1 MKLFEIPI
9 YAFTKEQL
17 KTRVD
22 YRKGQFHYHPYNHV
36 KKTVSKNVVYDT
48 YPQELYDYNHV
59 VGMIVIHMDKY
70 EVEAKLYKAVYE
82 KYYWKSSKKKFLM
95 DMQINGAHVP
105 YDKKNADSIK
115 DSIRTVYNI
124 ATSCIEKDL
133 FIDNECFENVIEYID
148 FSKFVDKD

>member
-1 MKLFEIPI
+1 
-9 YAFTKEQL
+9 
-17 KTRVD
+17 
-22 YRKGQFHYHPYNHV
+22 
-36 KKTVSKNVVYDT
+36 
-48 YPQELYDYNHV
+48 
-59 VGMIVIHMDKY
+59 
-70 EVEAKLYKAVYE
+70 
-82 KYYWKSSKKKFLM
+82 M